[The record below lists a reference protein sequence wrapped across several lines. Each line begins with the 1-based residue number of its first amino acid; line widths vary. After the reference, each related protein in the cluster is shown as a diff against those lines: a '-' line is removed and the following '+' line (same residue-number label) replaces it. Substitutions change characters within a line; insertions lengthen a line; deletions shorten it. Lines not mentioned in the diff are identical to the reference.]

1 MWSEALQKQTRE
13 YFKSMPFA
21 AMKQIGGKFGI
32 CVFRENTYHIVD
44 RETNAEYLYET
55 MDALIEAKWAI
66 D

>member
-1 MWSEALQKQTRE
+1 MWSEELQKQTRE
-13 YFKSMPFA
+13 YFKSMPIA

-32 CVFRENTYHIVD
+32 GVFQDDKYIITD
-44 RETNAEYLYET
+44 RETNEEYLYET